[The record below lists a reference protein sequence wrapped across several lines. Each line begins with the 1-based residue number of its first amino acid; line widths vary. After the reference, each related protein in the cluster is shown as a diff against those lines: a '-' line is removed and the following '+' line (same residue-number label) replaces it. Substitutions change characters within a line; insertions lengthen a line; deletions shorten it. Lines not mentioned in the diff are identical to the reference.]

1 MNLEELAPSACKRV
15 CAVSAAPDGGAVLY
29 LRTETGALERR
40 EAGFCYLL
48 LHAESAFFPDAEKL
62 AGSGE
67 LNCLSIFSTAKEYAD
82 ALALAKDNNI
92 LFYRFRDDAQA
103 AMMFLGFRLFHGME
117 FHELVRLQILADEEE
132 NRVCLLCGSF
142 SKTISCDDPRQLLAE
157 VEKAILTCDP
167 DVIEGEALFSKTLPW
182 LTGIAKK
189 NKTPFAVGRDG
200 SEPKRNNT
208 RYSSGGRQINCIE
221 YTLAGRH
228 LIDLEILAQI
238 YDGIYREFEE
248 YSLDYLTGFF
258 SLPTR
263 GAEALRDLVDMWLPS
278 YFYRAQILPVTLQQ
292 VVMRG
297 NGMLLDYLL
306 VDAYCRK
313 KHAVPLPDLPR
324 EFEGALSRSESSG
337 VFHNV
342 LHCDV
347 RSLYPSI
354 LLAKGKNP
362 AKDEC
367 GSFLYYLETL
377 RRFRL
382 EAKDAKRAAATSV
395 ARREADAL
403 QSAFKILINSFYG
416 YLGFAQGS
424 FNDFDLAAEVTAS
437 GRAIMNTMLDLLKEK
452 GCLVIELDTDGIYFQ
467 LPDGGDAE
475 ALKSALDAVL
485 PAGISIEFDPLIPAM
500 FSYKS
505 KNYALLDAGGAITIT
520 GAALKSRAL
529 EGFQRDAIQ
538 FVVSALLKDE
548 KETVPGYFASLR
560 ESIQNR
566 TIDLEKLAKS
576 ETLNDSVE
584 NYRRKIAAGTTR
596 RSAAYEL
603 LLDAG
608 IKAKA
613 GSKVRF
619 YVTGNKAKLP
629 VVGNSRIYDNTSTD
643 RDENVP
649 YYLEKCRLL
658 EAAFQEF
665 FAPEM
670 KAGTEA

>member
-29 LRTETGALERR
+29 LRDHSGSVEKR

-48 LHAESAFFPDAEKL
+48 LHAATPLFPDAEKL
-62 AGSGE
+62 SGSGE
-67 LNCLSIFSTAKEYAD
+67 LNSLSIFHTAKEYSD
-82 ALALAKDNNI
+82 ALALARDNNI
-92 LFYRFRDDAQA
+92 LFYRFRDEAQA

-117 FHELVRLQILADEEE
+117 FHELVRMQIVADTAE
-132 NRVCLLCGSF
+132 NRVELLCGSF
-142 SKTISCDDPRQLLAE
+142 SKTISCDDPKQLLAE
-157 VEKAILTCDP
+157 VEKAITACDP
-167 DVIEGEALFSKTLPW
+167 DVIEGEKLFSGILPW
-182 LTGIAKK
+182 LTWIAKK
-189 NKTPFAVGRDG
+189 NKLSFAVGRDG
-200 SEPKRNNT
+200 GEFKKNNT
-208 RYSSGGRQINCIE
+208 RYSSGGRQINCTE
-221 YTLAGRH
+221 YTLPGRH

-248 YSLDYLTGFF
+248 YSLDYLSGFF

-313 KHAVPLPDLPR
+313 KHAVPLPDPPR
-324 EFEGALSRSESSG
+324 EFEGALSRSELSG

-347 RSLYPSI
+347 RSLYPSV
-354 LLAKGKNP
+354 LLANGKSP
-362 AKDEC
+362 AKDDC
-367 GSFLYYLETL
+367 GLFLYYLATL

-382 EAKDAKRAAATSV
+382 EAKDAKRTAATPV

-416 YLGFAQGS
+416 YLGFPQGS

-467 LPDGGDAE
+467 LPPGGDAE
-475 ALKSALDAVL
+475 TLKRDLDAVL
-485 PAGISIEFDPLIPAM
+485 PAGIAIEFDPLIPAM

-505 KNYALLDAGGAITIT
+505 KNYALLDADGNITIT

-538 FVVSALLKDE
+538 YIVSALLKGE
-548 KETVPGYFASLR
+548 KETIPGYFANLR
-560 ESIQNR
+560 DQIQNR
-566 TIDLEKLAKS
+566 TIALEKLAKS

-603 LLDAG
+603 LLAAG
-608 IKAKA
+608 VKAQT

-619 YVTGNKAKLP
+619 YVTGEKAKLP
-629 VVGNSRIYDNTSTD
+629 VVGNSCLYDPASTE
-643 RDENVP
+643 RNENVA

-665 FAPEM
+665 WATGAN
-670 KAGTEA
+670 AGVEA